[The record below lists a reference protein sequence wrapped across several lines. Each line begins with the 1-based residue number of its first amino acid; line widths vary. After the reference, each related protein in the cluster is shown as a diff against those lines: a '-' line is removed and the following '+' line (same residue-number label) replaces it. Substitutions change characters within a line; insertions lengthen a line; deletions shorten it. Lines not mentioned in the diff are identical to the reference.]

1 MVTHDQEEALVMA
14 DRIAVMYNGRFEQ
27 VGTPAEIYHSPAT
40 AFVAGFVGSMN
51 VLPGVLSTDGTAQ
64 TIGCRVPVRAAAS
77 VATLNPGPV
86 DVFVR
91 PEELRLQISN
101 DDLNDRDAVLGTVT
115 STVLRGA
122 FTSVIVAM
130 GDGLHLRVDLPS
142 KDAQL
147 FAPGCSVMVRIADEP
162 MLCTARRVEC
172 VA

>member
-1 MVTHDQEEALVMA
+1 MHYRHPSFRLSRKSIACFNFMLGGEHDVM
-14 DRIAVMYNGRFEQ
+14 
-27 VGTPAEIYHSPAT
+27 
-40 AFVAGFVGSMN
+40 
-51 VLPGVLSTDGTAQ
+51 
-64 TIGCRVPVRAAAS
+64 
-77 VATLNPGPV
+77 
-86 DVFVR
+86 
-91 PEELRLQISN
+91 
-101 DDLNDRDAVLGTVT
+101 GTVT

-122 FTSVIVAM
+122 FISVIVAM